1 MDKTK
6 HASVEKE
13 KKNCEKNNAKI
24 WIYVSIKE
32 T

>member
-13 KKNCEKNNAKI
+13 KKNCEKIMQK
-24 WIYVSIKE
+24 YEKE
-32 T
+32 KKQKK